1 MYPHGTHAKGDAM
14 KFHPLTTVV
23 NDKSA
28 LESEYKAAR
37 EIGTLRLGELR
48 LYFRSKRK
56 VYYIPYKDVRRCFR
70 RVMLIPAKM
79 CCGKGDFEVENLVV
93 CGEEGE
99 LAQIQLPGTRAA
111 LILMEELERLIPEA
125 EFGKPEKKTD
135 DSASECCICPAE

>member
-1 MYPHGTHAKGDAM
+1 M
-14 KFHPLTTVV
+14 KFYPLTTVV
-23 NDKSA
+23 NDKTT

-79 CCGKGDFEVENLVV
+79 CCGKGDFELENLVI
-93 CGEEGE
+93 CGDEGE

-111 LILMEELERLIPEA
+111 KILMEELETIIPEA
-125 EFGKPEKKTD
+125 EFGKPEAKVD
-135 DSASECCICPAE
+135 ESAAQCACPVEK